1 MTTGFPPISP
11 RLQHGSIIAI
21 DQVSKQQTEI
31 KFQYNP
37 DTMTRRLT
45 AQTASGNYDRSEA
58 FRLKGP
64 PEETISLEIEIDAT
78 DKLEAGDNDTVEMG
92 IHPRLAVLELLLY
105 PQSQVVIANETLAN
119 QGVIEVVPPEAPLT
133 LLVWGTNRTLPVRL
147 TSFSITEEA
156 FDPNLNPIRA
166 KVGLDFT
173 VLNYVDLGLPSD
185 GGQIFMAHQKRKE
198 QMANNNAPGGPSV

>member
-1 MTTGFPPISP
+1 MTTFPPISP
-11 RLQHGSIIAI
+11 KLQHGSIIAI

-37 DTMTRRLT
+37 DTLTRRLT
-45 AQTASGNYDRSEA
+45 AQTASGNYDKSEA

-78 DKLEAGDNDTVEMG
+78 DRLEVADNDTVQMG
-92 IHPRLAVLELLLY
+92 IHPRLAALELLLY
-105 PQSQVVIANETLAN
+105 PQSKVVIANETLAN
-119 QGVIEVVPPEAPLT
+119 RGIIEIVPPEAPLT

-166 KVGLDFT
+166 RVSLDFT

-185 GGQIFMAHQKRKE
+185 GGQIFLAHQKQKE
-198 QMANNNAPGGPSV
+198 EMAKKNTPGNPNG

>member
-11 RLQHGSIIAI
+11 KLQHGSIIAI
-21 DQVSKQQTEI
+21 DQVTKQQTEI

-37 DTMTRRLT
+37 DTLTRRLT

-105 PQSQVVIANETLAN
+105 PQSKVVIANET
-119 QGVIEVVPPEAPLT
+119 VE
-133 LLVWGTNRTLPVRL
+133 
-147 TSFSITEEA
+147 
-156 FDPNLNPIRA
+156 
-166 KVGLDFT
+166 
-173 VLNYVDLGLPSD
+173 
-185 GGQIFMAHQKRKE
+185 GGHRE
-198 QMANNNAPGGPSV
+198 

>member
-1 MTTGFPPISP
+1 MTTFPPNSP

-21 DQVSKQQTEI
+21 DQVSKQTEI

-37 DTMTRRLT
+37 DTLTRRLT

-58 FRLKGP
+58 FRLMGP
-64 PEETISLEIEIDAT
+64 PQETISLEIEIDAT

-105 PQSQVVIANETLAN
+105 PQSKMVIANETLAT

-166 KVGLDFT
+166 RVSLDFT

-185 GGQIFMAHQKRKE
+185 GGQIFMTHQKRKE
-198 QMANNNAPGGPSV
+198 QMANNSAPGGPSV